1 MSSSRDTSSRARSP
15 GRGRLGWNRTTFP
28 LRAARLAGVLALGLA
43 LPLACT
49 SPESPSTPATAAT
62 ETEARRI
69 SQRAGTL
76 LESARDLEP
85 GITSLLGRLAA
96 LEQAELVGLEHR
108 FKTKESAERKLRKML
123 AKDPHL
129 DIAGADT
136 EDSLRY
142 TWLLEDDPAGHYV
155 AAIRRSLARLAQ
167 AGHATISVANYWPR
181 GDSYSGVNCKLE
193 PSSGPIWELQF
204 QTGASLKVQ
213 RDTHGLY
220 EQLRNP
226 ATPVAERQRIY
237 DTMTE
242 RWESVP
248 IPTGVLEPG
257 ALDPT
262 ERILERPRPIS
273 QGSGWSASSLAFS
286 PTASAY
292 FHRCGRTSFR
302 RCPDERSP
310 RSEVHRPQG

>member
-1 MSSSRDTSSRARSP
+1 M
-15 GRGRLGWNRTTFP
+15 
-28 LRAARLAGVLALGLA
+28 LALGLA
-43 LPLACT
+43 LPLACA
-49 SPESPSTPATAAT
+49 SLDGPSTPATAAT
-62 ETEARRI
+62 ETEAGRI
-69 SQRAGTL
+69 SQRAETL

-85 GITSLLGRLAA
+85 EITSLLSRLAA
-96 LEQAELVGLEHR
+96 LEQAELVGLDHR

-123 AKDPHL
+123 ARDPRL
-129 DIAGADT
+129 DIARADT
-136 EDSLRY
+136 RDSLRY

-167 AGHATISVANYWPR
+167 AGHETISVANYWPR

-193 PSSGPIWELQF
+193 PPSGPIWELQF

-213 RDTHGLY
+213 HDTHDLY
-220 EQLRNP
+220 EQLRDP
-226 ATPVAERQRIY
+226 ATPLEERQRIY

-248 IPTGVLEPG
+248 IPTGALEPD

-262 ERILERPRPIS
+262 ERILEWPRPIS
-273 QGSGWSASSLAFS
+273 GGSGWSANSLAFS
-286 PTASAY
+286 PPASAY
-292 FHRCGRTSFR
+292 FRRCGRTSSR

-310 RSEVHRPQG
+310 RNGAHLPQG